1 MSSSFASSVEVHALR
16 LGPGKDPK
24 IELMNFVKSKNL
36 KAVSIVSAVGSLKV
50 SALRYANQKEIVK
63 LEGFREVVSLS
74 GILGSTSGSHLHI
87 SVSDSTGVTLGG
99 HLSEG
104 SVVYTTLEIIIMSY
118 QDYEFERKPDP
129 ETKYDELVIKKLK

>member
-1 MSSSFASSVEVHALR
+1 MSLQ
-16 LGPGKDPK
+16 
-24 IELMNFVKSKNL
+24 
-36 KAVSIVSAVGSLKV
+36 GSLKV

-74 GILGSTSGSHLHI
+74 GTLGSTSGSHLHI

-104 SVVYTTLEIIIMSY
+104 SVVYTTLEIVIMSY